1 MIHAIWAALAGVLL
15 AGCMTTTAV
24 EPQGRALSGQNAR
37 IYLIRPDSWVGKL
50 AVYAVEIDGKNV
62 GKVANGSFLSVDRPP
77 GRHEI
82 VVAPLLDFAGARHSF
97 HAEAG
102 RSYYFV
108 VNVKASTTAVVS
120 GSFVMAIPLPGTS
133 VGKPTGE
140 RNFLSGIYLGA
151 LDDAEG
157 RAMIAALKKP

>member
-1 MIHAIWAALAGVLL
+1 MIRAIWAALACAVLT
-15 AGCMTTTAV
+15 GCVTTTPL
-24 EPQGRALSGQNAR
+24 EPQGRSLSANNAR

-50 AVYAVEIDGKNV
+50 AVYSVEIDGKNV
-62 GKVANGSFLSVDRPP
+62 GRVANASYLSVDRPP

-82 VVAPLLDFAGARHSF
+82 VVAPLLDFAGARHEF

-102 RSYYFV
+102 RSYYFAI
-108 VNVKASTTAVVS
+108 NAKSSTTAVVS

-133 VGKPTGE
+133 AGKPIE
-140 RNFLSGIYLGA
+140 QRNVLSGIYFGA

>member
-1 MIHAIWAALAGVLL
+1 MIRAIWAALACLML
-15 AGCMTTTAV
+15 AGCVTTAL
-24 EPQGRALSGQNAR
+24 EPQGRARSGQNAR
-37 IYLIRPDSWVGKL
+37 SYLIRPDSWVGKL

-77 GRHEI
+77 GPHQI
-82 VVAPLLDFAGARHSF
+82 VVAPLLDFAGARHTF

-108 VNVKASTTAVVS
+108 INVKSSTTAVVS

-157 RAMIAALKKP
+157 RAMIAALKKKP